1 MLKHLEMRKRERKI
15 KILILGL
22 PLTRRPRTSCSHSR
36 GFGLLFVRW
45 RDCTSCAILKV
56 RWNKTASSGK
66 SLEMLILR
74 SHPIPFWGCPPPF
87 FLRFKSAQWHGIYLT
102 DRTKVEQYRSDS
114 WALGLNDHLPHCSG
128 AASGVHSYQYRL
140 DCTVRWRIVITIV
153 TMTEKC
159 TLCIKEQGKEA
170 NEDGAWILTSPLWNP
185 DVCWG
190 VRTAALVI
198 SKASVSLRLADVLWF
213 SSLSYR
219 GPLFLRKSA
228 SPLQFT
234 HHLFGADKGLAGS
247 AGTLEKWFF
256 WAFRPNLCLQ

>member
-1 MLKHLEMRKRERKI
+1 M
-15 KILILGL
+15 
-22 PLTRRPRTSCSHSR
+22 T
-36 GFGLLFVRW
+36 
-45 RDCTSCAILKV
+45 
-56 RWNKTASSGK
+56 
-66 SLEMLILR
+66 
-74 SHPIPFWGCPPPF
+74 
-87 FLRFKSAQWHGIYLT
+87 WHIFNL
-102 DRTKVEQYRSDS
+102 DRTKVEAVQVRQLST
-114 WALGLNDHLPHCSG
+114 GLNDHTLLFR

-159 TLCIKEQGKEA
+159 TLCIKEQGKA

-228 SPLQFT
+228 SLSRFT
-234 HHLFGADKGLAGS
+234 HHLFGADKGAGWKCWNF
-247 AGTLEKWFF
+247 GEMVL
-256 WAFRPNLCLQ
+256 LGI